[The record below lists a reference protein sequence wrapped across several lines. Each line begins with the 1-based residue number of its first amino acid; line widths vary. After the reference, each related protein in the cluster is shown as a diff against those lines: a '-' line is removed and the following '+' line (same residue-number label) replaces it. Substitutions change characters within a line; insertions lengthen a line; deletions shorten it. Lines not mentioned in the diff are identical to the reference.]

1 MFDWIRNKLK
11 IDSVYECERCGEI
24 DYPVIVNGVKFCN
37 HCSGAANPKN
47 HEAYMERLDRERKE
61 ESVRMSVRTEAP
73 TTMPEI
79 QPKDAQEK
87 LRRLL
92 QISYMGM
99 YSPGNESI
107 DDAEIQRLINELG
120 NFFIKYQLPNNI
132 QIATDSINIL
142 KTTVNFDTFFSRVD
156 VCHNAIR
163 GWWGEDIFF
172 GEVDKQKVRLLV
184 DSLERLK
191 GDVSKLKRVSS
202 RESRVIDYIGV
213 LQKYREKL
221 ATCVEYEK
229 VLQNAKGLLS
239 QDTLQSVENNTYTN
253 KAKRGSSIQ
262 LDGYTQEET
271 IFIDALKRQAGKHA
285 RYLVFYKESNGGICV
300 FHRKPGQ
307 GQLNVGVVKLQGRA
321 KYIKINDYRIDG
333 ELDVLLPHVDK
344 FIEKIDKNE
353 ATLKEIDRMGIDIMG
368 RDMWNTLNKYRDD
381 D

>member
-11 IDSVYECERCGEI
+11 LDSVYECEICGEI
-24 DYPVIVNGVKFCN
+24 DYPVIVNGERFCN
-37 HCSGAANPKN
+37 HCSIAANPKN
-47 HEAYMERLDRERKE
+47 YEAYITRLDRERKG
-61 ESVRMSVRTEAP
+61 ESVRVSVRTEAP

-107 DDAEIQRLINELG
+107 YDDEIHNIINELG

-156 VCHNAIR
+156 VCHNAIN
-163 GWWGEDIFF
+163 GWWGEEVFF
-172 GEVDKQKVRLLV
+172 EEVNKQKSRLLK
-184 DSLERLK
+184 DSFQRLER
-191 GDVSKLKRVSS
+191 DVSGLKKVSS
-202 RESRVIDYIGV
+202 KESKVIDYIGV
-213 LQKYREKL
+213 LQKYMDKL
-221 ATCVEYEK
+221 AMCAEYEK
-229 VLQNAKGLLS
+229 NLQKAKDLLS
-239 QDTLQSVENNTYTN
+239 QDTLQSVENNTYTD
-253 KAKRGSSIQ
+253 KTKRGSSIQ
-262 LDGYTQEET
+262 LDGYTKEET
-271 IFIDALKRQAGKHA
+271 VFIDVLKKQTGKYA
-285 RYLVFYKESNGGICV
+285 RHLVFYKESNGGICV
-300 FHRKPGQ
+300 LHRKPGQ

-353 ATLKEIDRMGIDIMG
+353 ATQKEIDRIGMNMMG
-368 RDMWNTLNKYRDD
+368 RDMWNTLNKYRDND
-381 D
+381 